1 MSEARD
7 HRQVSTKLKTPNAR
21 AKTKVK
27 ARQLILEADSST
39 ESSVAASQDH
49 LTLAKWAKLEAEIVV
64 REKDVP
70 SEKNLRTSEVR
81 HSAVVK
87 RRATRKEKVKA
98 IMTEEG
104 ILGRN
109 QVPSAKVRMV
119 TSPRTS
125 TETVILE
132 TSKDFLVEE
141 IKSEGVNAADVL
153 CGQVIPLLRY
163 LEAKYEVLWK
173 RLEASRVAFNKESRR
188 IDELTADLEKK
199 DQAHAAEPAT
209 KVKALAECEAARILD
224 LGLIERLE
232 AKCNEMRSQRSLT

>member
-39 ESSVAASQDH
+39 ESSVAASQDR

-70 SEKNLRTSEVR
+70 LEKNLRTSEVR

-104 ILGRN
+104 TLGRN
-109 QVPSAKVRMV
+109 QVSSAKVRV
-119 TSPRTS
+119 SAP
-125 TETVILE
+125 LE
-132 TSKDFLVEE
+132 KP
-141 IKSEGVNAADVL
+141 A
-153 CGQVIPLLRY
+153 
-163 LEAKYEVLWK
+163 EVLT
-173 RLEASRVAFNKESRR
+173 LSSDTDEDPVAP
-188 IDELTADLEKK
+188 EKIAK
-199 DQAHAAEPAT
+199 
-209 KVKALAECEAARILD
+209 KVVEDIA
-224 LGLIERLE
+224 
-232 AKCNEMRSQRSLT
+232 